1 MPAAQVLPGTLSRE
15 LDPSDEFA
23 HLQQAWC
30 SLRRDGGM
38 CRGKV
43 GALLSRQKT
52 IPASGQDL
60 QLRNRQL

>member
-1 MPAAQVLPGTLSRE
+1 MPVAQVLPGILSRE
-15 LDPSDEFA
+15 LAPSDEFA

-52 IPASGQDL
+52 IPA
-60 QLRNRQL
+60 